1 VDLGAKIAVGL
12 SQWPADR
19 YRDDLLK
26 PRPLMPYKANEPRRH
41 KIPKARHKIE
51 NEYDAA
57 LRAAG
62 QLDGLGVGGGR
73 AERTA

>member
-1 VDLGAKIAVGL
+1 V
-12 SQWPADR
+12 
-19 YRDDLLK
+19 
-26 PRPLMPYKANEPRRH
+26 PYKANEPRRH

-51 NEYDAA
+51 NWAEYDAA

-62 QLDGLGVGGGR
+62 QLDGLGAGGDR